1 MKINPRLPT
10 PIFPP
15 SRDQKPT
22 KKFPTGKQ
30 GTVQLQAAD
39 YLAYEISKFTREHQN
54 IKADPSRFRASL
66 GILPEKKV
74 KKMFFT
80 ESKMD
85 IMCNMVGIHRRP

>member
-1 MKINPRLPT
+1 MKINPRLRA
-10 PIFPP
+10 PIFLPG
-15 SRDQKPT
+15 RDQKPT
-22 KKFPTGKQ
+22 KKSPTGKQ

-54 IKADPSRFRASL
+54 IKADPSKFRASL

-80 ESKMD
+80 ESKME
-85 IMCNMVGIHRRP
+85 IMCNMIGIPRRP